1 MAARNEPEPLDRE
14 TMVVAGV
21 VLLGAIMSILDTT
34 VINVAIDHLAVAF
47 NASLTTIQ
55 WVITGYTL
63 ALAAVI
69 PVSGWAADR
78 FGTKRIYMTSLVLF
92 TLGSIASG
100 LSWSAESMI
109 VFRVLQGIG
118 GGLIMPTVMTIMT
131 KKAGPHR
138 MGRVMGVLGV
148 PMLIAPIM
156 GPILGGWLV
165 ADVSWRWIF
174 FINVPI
180 GVVAFILALIVLDR
194 DQPQPAHRLDW
205 LGMLLLSP
213 GLAVF
218 IYGLAESSTYGF
230 GSPHSWA
237 PTAIGVLLIAAWF
250 VHSWR
255 TPEPLIDVRT
265 FVHTRAG
272 YAGASFFLFAI
283 SVFGTMLLVP
293 LYYQTVRGTSA
304 LQAGLLLAP
313 GGFGA
318 MLLMPVSG
326 TAHRP
331 LRTNLATGHRAAPGR
346 DRTDPVRVRRRH
358 HFLRAPVR
366 RELRPGARHGVVDD
380 AEHDGR
386 DAGGAAF
393 RDRPHEHRDEHHPP
407 GGRLNRHSDTVGHPR
422 LRDHQQPRVGRR
434 RAHVALGLWRARGA
448 AAPARRSTHPRRH
461 PARERVRI
469 DVRVG
474 ARDDP
479 DRAHPGGRDGAQ
491 RVARPTPAPGSR
503 PRARGRVVG
512 RQSPAPRSRNRRAS
526 GGSVQERTHP
536 SASCGVGRRARRGDL
551 RPIASSEG
559 GPGRPAAC
567 QSRQIRRA
575 RPPSSQTAPK
585 ATRFA
590 PNRAARVRFAAFVM
604 LAAPPFS
611 PPRRSKAD
619 AREGGPCP
627 IVVPSTSLRHRQ
639 PGPVTRRAPP
649 PSARIVSPLMYVLGS
664 ESRNS
669 TTSAIS
675 WVSLKALERNLFD
688 ELLLAA

>member
-1 MAARNEPEPLDRE
+1 
-14 TMVVAGV
+14 MVVAGV
-21 VLLGAIMSILDTT
+21 VLLGAVMSILDTT

-180 GVVAFILALIVLDR
+180 GVVAFILALIVLDP

-205 LGMLLLSP
+205 LGMALLSP

-230 GSPHSWA
+230 GSPRSWG
-237 PTAIGVLLIAAWF
+237 PTAVGVLLIAAWF
-250 VHSWR
+250 IHSWR
-255 TPEPLIDVRT
+255 TSDPLIDIRT
-265 FVHTRAG
+265 FTHTRAG

-293 LYYQTVRGTSA
+293 LYYQAVRGTSA

-313 GGFGA
+313 GGLRRDAADAG
-318 MLLMPVSG
+318 LR

-331 LRTNLATGHRAAPGR
+331 LRTDLAARHRAAPGR
-346 DRTDPVRVRRRH
+346 DRADPVRVRRRRH
-358 HFLRAPVR
+358 LLRDPDGR
-366 RELRPGARHGVVDD
+366 QLRPGARNGPGDD
-380 AEHDGR
+380 AEHDRG
-386 DAGGAAF
+386 DAGGAAV

-407 GGRLNRHSDTVGHPR
+407 GGRLDRHRDPVGHPR
-422 LRDHQQPRVGRR
+422 LGDHQQPRVDRR
-434 RAHVALGLWRARGA
+434 PAHLAAR
-448 AAPARRSTHPRRH
+448 APAGSPRCST
-461 PARERVRI
+461 
-469 DVRVG
+469 
-474 ARDDP
+474 
-479 DRAHPGGRDGAQ
+479 
-491 RVARPTPAPGSR
+491 
-503 PRARGRVVG
+503 
-512 RQSPAPRSRNRRAS
+512 
-526 GGSVQERTHP
+526 
-536 SASCGVGRRARRGDL
+536 C
-551 RPIASSEG
+551 
-559 GPGRPAAC
+559 
-567 QSRQIRRA
+567 
-575 RPPSSQTAPK
+575 PPEH
-585 ATRFA
+585 TR
-590 PNRAARVRFAAFVM
+590 
-604 LAAPPFS
+604 
-611 PPRRSKAD
+611 
-619 AREGGPCP
+619 
-627 IVVPSTSLRHRQ
+627 
-639 PGPVTRRAPP
+639 
-649 PSARIVSPLMYVLGS
+649 
-664 ESRNS
+664 
-669 TTSAIS
+669 
-675 WVSLKALERNLFD
+675 
-688 ELLLAA
+688 

>member
-1 MAARNEPEPLDRE
+1 MAAQANKPAPLDRD
-14 TMVVAGV
+14 TMVVAAV
-21 VLLGAIMSILDTT
+21 VLLGAVMSILDTT
-34 VINVAIDHLAVAF
+34 VVNVAIDHLAVAF

-92 TLGSIASG
+92 TLGSVAAG

-180 GVVAFILALIVLDR
+180 GVIAFILALIVLDP

-230 GSPHSWA
+230 GSPRSWA
-237 PTAIGVLLIAAWF
+237 PTAVGVLLIAAWF

-272 YAGASFFLFAI
+272 YAGTSFFLFAI
-283 SVFGTMLLVP
+283 SVFGTMLLIP

-326 TAHRP
+326 RLTDRYGPTWLPAAGLPLVAIGLIPFAFVGATTSYLLLCAGSFVQGLGMGLSMMPNMTAAMQAVPPSAIARTSTAMNIIRQAGASVGTAILSVILASAITSNLSSIAGLHASRSGSGGLAALQHLPAGAHSLIATP
-331 LRTNLATGHRAAPGR
+331 LANAFASTFVWALVMIVVAFIPATRM
-346 DRTDPVRVRRRH
+346 
-358 HFLRAPVR
+358 
-366 RELRPGARHGVVDD
+366 
-380 AEHDGR
+380 
-386 DAGGAAF
+386 
-393 RDRPHEHRDEHHPP
+393 
-407 GGRLNRHSDTVGHPR
+407 
-422 LRDHQQPRVGRR
+422 
-434 RAHVALGLWRARGA
+434 ALSGWRAREQ
-448 AAPARRSTHPRRH
+448 RS
-461 PARERVRI
+461 
-469 DVRVG
+469 VG
-474 ARDDP
+474 DHAL
-479 DRAHPGGRDGAQ
+479 
-491 RVARPTPAPGSR
+491 VA
-503 PRARGRVVG
+503 
-512 RQSPAPRSRNRRAS
+512 
-526 GGSVQERTHP
+526 E
-536 SASCGVGRRARRGDL
+536 
-551 RPIASSEG
+551 
-559 GPGRPAAC
+559 
-567 QSRQIRRA
+567 
-575 RPPSSQTAPK
+575 
-585 ATRFA
+585 
-590 PNRAARVRFAAFVM
+590 
-604 LAAPPFS
+604 
-611 PPRRSKAD
+611 
-619 AREGGPCP
+619 
-627 IVVPSTSLRHRQ
+627 
-639 PGPVTRRAPP
+639 
-649 PSARIVSPLMYVLGS
+649 
-664 ESRNS
+664 
-669 TTSAIS
+669 
-675 WVSLKALERNLFD
+675 
-688 ELLLAA
+688 